1 MLGYKSNKA
10 STINLLSYRKTYLQ
24 QLLELISSYGLFL
37 SFFIFASIIALSVYN
52 FFLKKELMNL
62 NQDINNQVV
71 ELNKK
76 TDLQSNFLLMQKKL
90 LLYQQLSQTEKMEDL
105 FPKLSSLIPE
115 GVQVRNLTIGPDQ
128 VELICFVTD
137 QTALTRFV
145 NNLNLANNTVF
156 SDGQKLTISNTN
168 AKEIAKSTD
177 KTATGS
183 NDGNSSYDF
192 SLSFNYTLD

>member
-1 MLGYKSNKA
+1 
-10 STINLLSYRKTYLQ
+10 
-24 QLLELISSYGLFL
+24 
-37 SFFIFASIIALSVYN
+37 
-52 FFLKKELMNL
+52 
-62 NQDINNQVV
+62 
-71 ELNKK
+71 
-76 TDLQSNFLLMQKKL
+76 
-90 LLYQQLSQTEKMEDL
+90 MEDL

>member
-1 MLGYKSNKA
+1 MLEYKNNKA

-37 SFFIFASIIALSVYN
+37 SFFIFTSIIVLSVYN

-62 NQDINNQVV
+62 NQDINNRVV

>member
-1 MLGYKSNKA
+1 MLGYKNNKT

-24 QLLELISSYGLFL
+24 QLLELISFYGLFL
-37 SFFIFASIIALSVYN
+37 SLFIFVLIIALSTYN

-62 NQDINNQVV
+62 NQDINNRVV
-71 ELNKK
+71 ELNKQS
-76 TDLQSNFLLMQKKL
+76 DLQNNFLLMQKKL
-90 LLYQQLSQTEKMEDL
+90 SLYQQLSQTEKMEDL

-115 GVQVRNLTIGPDQ
+115 GVQVRNLTIGQDQ

-177 KTATGS
+177 KTAAG
-183 NDGNSSYDF
+183 GNNGDNSYDF

>member
-1 MLGYKSNKA
+1 MLGYKSSKT

-37 SFFIFASIIALSVYN
+37 SLFIFVLIIALSTYN

-62 NQDINNQVV
+62 NQDINNRVV
-71 ELNKK
+71 ELNKQS
-76 TDLQSNFLLMQKKL
+76 DLQNNFLLMQKKL
-90 LLYQQLSQTEKMEDL
+90 SLYQQLSQTEKMEDL

-115 GVQVRNLTIGPDQ
+115 GVQVRNLTIGQDQ

-177 KTATGS
+177 KTAAG
-183 NDGNSSYDF
+183 GNNGDNSYDF

>member
-1 MLGYKSNKA
+1 MLGYKSSKS

-24 QLLELISSYGLFL
+24 QLLELISFYGLFL
-37 SFFIFASIIALSVYN
+37 SLFIFVLIITLSTYN

-62 NQDINNQVV
+62 NQDINNRVV
-71 ELNKK
+71 ELNKQS
-76 TDLQSNFLLMQKKL
+76 DLQNNFLLMQKKL

-177 KTATGS
+177 KTVTGS

>member
-90 LLYQQLSQTEKMEDL
+90 SLYQQLSQTEKMEDL

>member
-1 MLGYKSNKA
+1 MLGYKNNKT

-37 SFFIFASIIALSVYN
+37 SLFIFVLIIALSTYN

-62 NQDINNQVV
+62 NQDINNRVV
-71 ELNKK
+71 ELNKQS
-76 TDLQSNFLLMQKKL
+76 DLQNNFLLMQKKL
-90 LLYQQLSQTEKMEDL
+90 SLYQQLSQTEKMEDL

-115 GVQVRNLTIGPDQ
+115 GVQVRNLTIGQDQ

-177 KTATGS
+177 KTAAG
-183 NDGNSSYDF
+183 GNNGDNSYDF

>member
-1 MLGYKSNKA
+1 MFGYKSNKA

-90 LLYQQLSQTEKMEDL
+90 SLYQQLSQTEKMEDL